1 MKELLVTLFYLIV
14 FNVLIHRYRRLQFN
28 SFKPYVTHIVFNLKF
43 LTGIFIWMVYTFY
56 YKDIQNNDIHKFY
69 NDALTLH
76 EIRENNPTAF
86 RQIMVLGQP
95 YFEKGC
101 SVCRLKNWNRN
112 FDEAPFNENRT
123 IIRLNALLLFVTFK
137 TYFAHIL
144 FFCFI
149 SLVGWVLLVNSISRF
164 TNPENTLLALP
175 VMLLPSV
182 LFWASGVMKEPLLIF
197 GLGLLLHGL
206 IINHSLRKKTVLI
219 FAGSLIILF
228 SKFFVLACLI
238 PAAIAYLLFNSNNK
252 PTYIAGKYA
261 AVFAV
266 LLLLAFNVHHIT
278 ARVNPL
284 QMLVNKQTNSVKEA
298 IYYKAGSRIDI
309 PPLEPTAASVLKTAP
324 VGILNTLLR
333 PYPTEAKNIMM
344 LASAAENLLVVLLLV
359 LLLGLTNR
367 HRLQHINLVLF
378 LLTFALAYFALI
390 GMCTPV
396 LGNLTRYR
404 TPLLPVFLLAFVI
417 NVQAPA
423 LLHRLRWLLRG

>member
-14 FNVLIHRYRRLQFN
+14 LNVLIYRYRRLQFN

-86 RQIMVLGQP
+86 REIMVLGKA

-123 IIRLNALLLFVTFK
+123 IIRLNALLMFVTFK

-149 SLVGWVLLVNSISRF
+149 SLIGWVLVVNSIAGF
-164 TNPENTLLALP
+164 TNPDNTLFALP

-182 LFWASGVMKEPLLIF
+182 LFWASGVMKEPLLIL
-197 GLGLLLHGL
+197 GLGLLLYGL
-206 IINHSLRKKTVLI
+206 LTNHTTGKKILLI
-219 FAGSLIILF
+219 AAGALVVLF
-228 SKFFVLACLI
+228 SKFFVLVCLI
-238 PAAIAYLLFNSNNK
+238 PAAIAYLLFSGYNK
-252 PTYIAGKYA
+252 PAYVAGKYA
-261 AVFAV
+261 AVFAI
-266 LLLLAFNVHHIT
+266 LLLLAFNIQHIT

-309 PPLEPTAASVLKTAP
+309 PPLEPTAASVLQTAP

-333 PYPTEAKNIMM
+333 PYPTEAKNVMM

-359 LLLGLTNR
+359 ILLWHTNR
-367 HRLQHINLVLF
+367 QQVHHLNLVLF

-404 TPLLPVFLLAFVI
+404 APLLPVFLLAFVI
-417 NVQAPA
+417 NVQSPA
-423 LLHRLRWLLRG
+423 ILHRLRWLLRV